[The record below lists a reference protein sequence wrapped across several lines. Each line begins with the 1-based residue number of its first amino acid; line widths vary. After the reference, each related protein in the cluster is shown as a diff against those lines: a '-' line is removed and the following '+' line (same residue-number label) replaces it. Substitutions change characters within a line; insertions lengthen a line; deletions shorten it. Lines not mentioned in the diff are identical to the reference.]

1 MINLFFESLPNLK
14 YRSLQLGMTAECLML
29 NVPLYHLG
37 MPYQLDRELRM
48 LGTDETTLLGHLD
61 LAQEI

>member
-14 YRSLQLGMTAECLML
+14 YRSLQLGMIVGLML

-37 MPYQLDRELRM
+37 MLYQLDRELRM
-48 LGTDETTLLGHLD
+48 LGTDETRLLGHLD
-61 LAQEI
+61 LAQVI